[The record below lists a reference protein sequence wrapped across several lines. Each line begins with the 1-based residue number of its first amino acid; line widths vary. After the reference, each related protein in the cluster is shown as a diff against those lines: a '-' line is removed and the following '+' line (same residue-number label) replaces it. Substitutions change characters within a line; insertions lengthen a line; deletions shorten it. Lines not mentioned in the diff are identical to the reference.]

1 MSKKLIKKNFTNRN
15 GALGLAYLA
24 SSTGAGGICQKNT
37 VVNDVAKSL
46 NTGVVTILNYG
57 TRVADL
63 LVQISFL
70 HEVGHSFGSMHDPA
84 SCQPGSKNGGN
95 YIMYF
100 SATSGAQANNIVYS
114 PCSLSQIGSVLNF
127 IVQNRF
133 CFICTYI

>member
-1 MSKKLIKKNFTNRN
+1 
-15 GALGLAYLA
+15 LA

-46 NTGVVTILNYG
+46 NTG
-57 TRVADL
+57 D
-63 LVQISFL
+63 
-70 HEVGHSFGSMHDPA
+70 EVGHSFGSMHDPA

>member
-1 MSKKLIKKNFTNRN
+1 M
-15 GALGLAYLA
+15 A
-24 SSTGAGGICQKNT
+24 SSTGTGGICQKNT

-57 TRVADL
+57 TRVVDL

-100 SATSGAQANNIVYS
+100 SATSGAQENNIVYS
-114 PCSLSQIGSVLNF
+114 PCSLSTIGSVLNY

-133 CFICTYI
+133 CFICIFNFWIYDDFFFNFKYKYIYWSS